1 MSKTESVYFIRRD
14 SKREAKQKL
23 WSLNKIKRLPMNTEQ
38 WLGRGILFTFTKLEI
53 TVKSGNTFICSSYV
67 LICSAYVGIQLKG
80 TSWKMTVV
88 V

>member
-38 WLGRGILFTFTKLEI
+38 WLGRGILFTFTKLVI
-53 TVKSGNTFICSSYV
+53 TVKSGNTFICSAYV
-67 LICSAYVGIQLKG
+67 LWLGIQLKG